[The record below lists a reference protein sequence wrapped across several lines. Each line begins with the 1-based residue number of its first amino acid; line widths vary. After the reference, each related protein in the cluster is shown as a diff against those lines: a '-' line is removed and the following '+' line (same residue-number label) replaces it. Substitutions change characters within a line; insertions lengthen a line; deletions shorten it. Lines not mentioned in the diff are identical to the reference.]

1 MPRPAGPR
9 PAAGRHAGFANL
21 LRAEWTKIR
30 SVRSTVWTLVIFVVV
45 CIGFTALITWLTETH
60 WYGPKAAP
68 RDIRAIADPVGFILG
83 TGVGLG
89 QLAIGVLGVL
99 VITSEYST
107 GVIRAS
113 LLAVPRRLPV
123 LAAKAVV
130 FAVLLLVV
138 TEIVAFCSFFV
149 GSAILHAHVQVSLSG
164 SGVTRAVVGAGLYLT
179 VLGLLALAI
188 GTMIRHTAGAIST
201 IIGVVFVLP
210 ILSGLLPSSWG
221 AHINAYLP
229 EQAGTLITH
238 TQEQSGDLLSPGRGS
253 GCCASGRCWR
263 WPRPPTCSSA
273 ATPEP
278 PGDPF
283 DAGQVRG
290 AAVQRLTGNGVSP
303 GRSAQA
309 AGKEPD
315 PQRRQPRRQQGHLH
329 DDPRREPGHVGVPAH
344 HLRVGEHVGAAD
356 IEAAADLSRQR
367 GTADQVTQ
375 HVMDGDRLDAGV
387 HPFGGDHARQ
397 ALGEVAEHL
406 ERR

>member
-1 MPRPAGPR
+1 MTTTSPVAPARGPAGPV
-9 PAAGRHAGFANL
+9 AGRHAGFANL

-68 RDIRAIADPVGFILG
+68 RDLRALADPVGFILG

-113 LLAVPRRLPV
+113 LLAVPRRLPM

-130 FAVLLLVV
+130 FAVLLVVV

-164 SGVTRAVVGAGLYLT
+164 SGVTRSVVGAGLYLT

-238 TQEQSGDLLSPGRGS
+238 THEQSGDLLSPWQG
-253 GCCASGRCWR
+253 
-263 WPRPPTCSSA
+263 
-273 ATPEP
+273 
-278 PGDPF
+278 F
-283 DAGQVRG
+283 
-290 AAVQRLTGNGVSP
+290 GVLCIWTVL
-303 GRSAQA
+303 A
-309 AGKEPD
+309 
-315 PQRRQPRRQQGHLH
+315 L
-329 DDPRREPGHVGVPAH
+329 
-344 HLRVGEHVGAAD
+344 
-356 IEAAADLSRQR
+356 AAAAYL
-367 GTADQVTQ
+367 
-375 HVMDGDRLDAGV
+375 
-387 HPFGGDHARQ
+387 
-397 ALGEVAEHL
+397 L
-406 ERR
+406 ERRDA